1 MIQGYPYSLHILIFI
16 KHKENSRKKNHY
28 SKRFISN
35 VYIKIF
41 TYHLRLF
48 RFVYLYAHFIVKN
61 ATLTTIFLLSI
72 GCIITQFTLF
82 IYDFFKTWY
91 HFINAFE
98 IFQINLQELC
108 ICKFS
113 HLVYFYVLSAKIF
126 QTFEK
131 LLCFFLC
138 ELID

>member
-1 MIQGYPYSLHILIFI
+1 MQSLMIQGCPYSLHILIFI

-82 IYDFFKTWY
+82 IYDFFKLD
-91 HFINAFE
+91 I
-98 IFQINLQELC
+98 IL
-108 ICKFS
+108 
-113 HLVYFYVLSAKIF
+113 
-126 QTFEK
+126 
-131 LLCFFLC
+131 
-138 ELID
+138 